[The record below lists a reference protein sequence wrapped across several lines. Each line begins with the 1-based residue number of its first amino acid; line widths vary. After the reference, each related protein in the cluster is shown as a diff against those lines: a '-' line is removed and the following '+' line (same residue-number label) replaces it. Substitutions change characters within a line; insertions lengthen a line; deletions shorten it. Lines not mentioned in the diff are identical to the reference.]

1 MKIQTIRIII
11 IIEEIK
17 TTFHDQLF
25 RDSKSTIRDQSLNDS
40 QSIIHD
46 QSLNDL
52 QSRTFGE
59 TFGELQ
65 SVSPESVPLED
76 DINMADD
83 MLNIFAS
90 YLPTSIF
97 NCKNRLEPT
106 PIMEALKWKNDSI
119 IPFR

>member
-1 MKIQTIRIII
+1 MNDLQS
-11 IIEEIK
+11 
-17 TTFHDQLF
+17 TFHDQPF
-25 RDSKSTIRDQSLNDS
+25 SDSKSIIQDQSLNDS

-65 SVSPESVPLED
+65 SVSPESVPLEY